1 MQITKELIRKLPKAE
16 LHCHLD
22 GSLRVSTILE
32 LATLQKVQLPADNQ
46 EDLHKFLAIKG
57 KMKNLE
63 EYLKIFDITLSVL
76 QTPESLQRV
85 SFELAEDCWNDSVRY
100 VEVRYS
106 PILHTQKGM
115 TSSESVDAVKMGL
128 DQAEAEF
135 GIKTGIILC
144 GIRNISPEVSLKLAD
159 LAVQYKNQGV
169 VGFDLAGAEENFP
182 AKHHQE
188 AFELILKKNINAT
201 LHAGE
206 AFGPESIHQAIH
218 ACGAHRIGHGTRLKE
233 NEDLMAF
240 INDHRIALEICLKS
254 NIQTRSISSLKNHP
268 FKYYFDQHLRVTLNT
283 DNRLIS
289 DTTLSEEYYL
299 AAETFN
305 LTMQDIR
312 TIIINGFKSAFLPH
326 NERRD
331 LIKNIVDELESEFSF
346 EKRVIVE
353 PIFESQLLWILCY
366 VRRGDGRQSDIQLL
380 QPVLPENWCHPRLF
394 ETDWGKAEFPSQLI
408 R

>member
-1 MQITKELIRKLPKAE
+1 MKITKELIQKLPKAE

-22 GSLRVSTILE
+22 GSLRVSTIID
-32 LATLQKVQLPADNQ
+32 LASRQKVELPAKNQ
-46 EDLHKFLAIKG
+46 EDLHNILAIKE

-63 EYLKIFDITLSVL
+63 EYLEIFDITLSVL
-76 QTPESLQRV
+76 QTPESLMRV
-85 SFELAEDCWNDSVRY
+85 AFELAEDCWNDGVRY

-106 PILHTQKGM
+106 PILHTQEGM
-115 TSSESVDAVKMGL
+115 TSSESIDAVKRGL
-128 DQAEAEF
+128 DQAESEF
-135 GIKTGIILC
+135 GIKTGIIIC

-159 LAVQYKNQGV
+159 LAVQYKNKGV

-218 ACGAHRIGHGTRLKE
+218 ACGAHRIGHGTRLRE

-240 INDHRIALEICLKS
+240 VNDHRISLEICLKS
-254 NIQTRSISSLKNHP
+254 NIQTRSIPSLEVHP
-268 FKYYFDQHLRVTLNT
+268 FKYYLDQHLRVTLNT

-289 DTTLSEEYYL
+289 DTTLTDEYLL
-299 AAETFN
+299 AVNTFN
-305 LTMQDIR
+305 LTLQDIR

-326 NERRD
+326 NERRE
-331 LIKNIVDELESEFSF
+331 LIREVVDELEAEFSF
-346 EKRVIVE
+346 DKRVIV
-353 PIFESQLLWILCY
+353 
-366 VRRGDGRQSDIQLL
+366 
-380 QPVLPENWCHPRLF
+380 
-394 ETDWGKAEFPSQLI
+394 
-408 R
+408 

>member
-233 NEDLMAF
+233 NEDLMEF

-346 EKRVIVE
+346 EKRVIV
-353 PIFESQLLWILCY
+353 
-366 VRRGDGRQSDIQLL
+366 
-380 QPVLPENWCHPRLF
+380 
-394 ETDWGKAEFPSQLI
+394 
-408 R
+408 

>member
-100 VEVRYS
+100 LEVRYS
-106 PILHTQKGM
+106 PILHTKKGM

-346 EKRVIVE
+346 EKRVIV
-353 PIFESQLLWILCY
+353 
-366 VRRGDGRQSDIQLL
+366 
-380 QPVLPENWCHPRLF
+380 
-394 ETDWGKAEFPSQLI
+394 
-408 R
+408 

>member
-115 TSSESVDAVKMGL
+115 TSSESVNAVKMGL

-346 EKRVIVE
+346 EKRVIV
-353 PIFESQLLWILCY
+353 
-366 VRRGDGRQSDIQLL
+366 
-380 QPVLPENWCHPRLF
+380 
-394 ETDWGKAEFPSQLI
+394 
-408 R
+408 

>member
-1 MQITKELIRKLPKAE
+1 MKITKDLLHKLPKAE

-22 GSLRVSTILE
+22 GSLRVSTILD
-32 LATLQKVQLPADNQ
+32 LAAHQKVQLPADNQ
-46 EDLHKFLAIKG
+46 EDLHNILAIKG

-63 EYLKIFDITLSVL
+63 EYLEIFDITLSVL
-76 QTPESLQRV
+76 QTPESLTRV
-85 SFELAEDCWNDSVRY
+85 SYELAEDCWNDGVRY

-106 PILHTQKGM
+106 PILHTQKDM
-115 TSSESVDAVKMGL
+115 TSSESVDVVKIGL
-128 DQAEAEF
+128 DQAEKEF

-159 LAVQYKNQGV
+159 LAVQYKNRGV

-218 ACGAHRIGHGTRLKE
+218 ACGAHRIGHGTRLME
-233 NEDLMAF
+233 NKDLMAF
-240 INDHRIALEICLKS
+240 VNDHRISLEICLKS
-254 NIQTRSISSLKNHP
+254 NIQTRSIPTLEAHP
-268 FKYYFDQHLRVTLNT
+268 FKYYLDQHLRVTLNT

-289 DTTLSEEYYL
+289 DTTLTDEYLL
-299 AAETFN
+299 AVNTFN
-305 LTMQDIR
+305 LTFQDIH

-326 NERRD
+326 NERRE
-331 LIKNIVDELESEFSF
+331 LIREVVDELEAEFSF
-346 EKRVIVE
+346 DKRVIV
-353 PIFESQLLWILCY
+353 
-366 VRRGDGRQSDIQLL
+366 
-380 QPVLPENWCHPRLF
+380 
-394 ETDWGKAEFPSQLI
+394 
-408 R
+408 

>member
-233 NEDLMAF
+233 NKDLMEF

-346 EKRVIVE
+346 EKRVIV
-353 PIFESQLLWILCY
+353 
-366 VRRGDGRQSDIQLL
+366 
-380 QPVLPENWCHPRLF
+380 
-394 ETDWGKAEFPSQLI
+394 
-408 R
+408 